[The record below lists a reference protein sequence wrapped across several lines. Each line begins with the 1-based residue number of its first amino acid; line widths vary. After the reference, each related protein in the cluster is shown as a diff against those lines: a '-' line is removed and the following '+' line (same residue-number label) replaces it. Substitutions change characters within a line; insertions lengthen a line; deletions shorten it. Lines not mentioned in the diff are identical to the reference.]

1 MKLSAARIVVTG
13 SQTPLGREILAVL
26 SDGGV
31 PKNQVTA
38 LESGRVGTGET
49 VSFGDEHTLD
59 VKSSDEFDFKGTH
72 AVLHAGQAREA
83 VALARKAT
91 GADALF
97 VDCSGTYA
105 MDPDV
110 PLIVPEVNGAALEK
124 NPPKKIVANPNSLS
138 VFLSL
143 ALYPLHVKASI
154 TRVVISTYQAVSH
167 WGREA
172 QDELFSQ
179 TKALFMAQGTPPHQ
193 HLPKQIAFNVYPM
206 VGPEREDGFTELEWN
221 TISQVKK
228 IIDPKIKLAV
238 NTVTIP
244 AFVGD
249 GMMVNVEAQE
259 EISPIKAAM
268 WMTGQKGLGV
278 LEDTNDLPTHAEI
291 AGEDFAY
298 VTRLRGDFS
307 VENGL
312 AFWLIGDNLRQ
323 GSAANAVK
331 IAEAYLKTR

>member
-13 SQTPLGREILAVL
+13 AQTPLGRDILAVL
-26 SDGGV
+26 AESGV
-31 PKNQVTA
+31 PEKNVSA
-38 LESGRVGTGET
+38 LESGRTAGEQ
-49 VSFGDEHTLD
+49 VSFGEEGVLD
-59 VKSSDEFDFKGTH
+59 VKSSDDFDFSTAH
-72 AVLHAGQAREA
+72 VVFHAGEQRETA
-83 VALARKAT
+83 ALSKRAT
-91 GADALF
+91 AGDALF
-97 VDCSGTYA
+97 VDCSGVFTL
-105 MDPDV
+105 DPDV
-110 PLIVPEVNGAALEK
+110 PLVVSDVNGALLEK
-124 NPPKKIVANPNSLS
+124 TPPKQIVANPTSLA

-143 ALYPLHVKASI
+143 ALNPLHIKANVQ
-154 TRVVISTYQAVSH
+154 RAVVSTYQAVSH

-179 TKALFMAQGTPPHQ
+179 TKALFMAQGTPKHE
-193 HLPKQIAFNVYPM
+193 HLPKQIAFNAYPM
-206 VGPEREDGFTELEWN
+206 VGAEREDGFTDVEWN
-221 TISQVKK
+221 TIAQVKK
-228 IIDPKIKLAV
+228 ILDPKIKLAI

-249 GMMVNVEAQE
+249 GMMVNVEAAE

-278 LEDTNDLPTHAEI
+278 LEDTADLPTHAEI

-307 VENGL
+307 VDNGL

-323 GSAANAVK
+323 GSAGNAVK
-331 IAEAYLKTR
+331 IAEKYLGSR